1 MRIKLYE
8 LRRQFTDPRALNESF
23 YTEITSFSFD
33 MHIISTELYI
43 SNAASLSILAVLAVP
58 VLWIFLRLTWT
69 SQRVAV
75 PLPPG
80 PTGHWLFGNNIPA
93 NEYVLILNLH
103 GTKAEI
109 LDPSG
114 SYRKFEEW
122 TQAYG
127 PIFSLR
133 QGLQTVIVIGRY
145 QVLYP
150 YLRAVRTY

>member
-43 SNAASLSILAVLAVP
+43 SNAASLSTLAVLAVP

-80 PTGHWLFGNNIPA
+80 PYGHWLLGNKIPVT
-93 NEYVLILNLH
+93 EYGLIFH
-103 GTKAEI
+103 PKSSKA
-109 LDPSG
+109 D
-114 SYRKFEEW
+114 
-122 TQAYG
+122 
-127 PIFSLR
+127 
-133 QGLQTVIVIGRY
+133 
-145 QVLYP
+145 
-150 YLRAVRTY
+150 